1 MERESQYI
9 RKKCISVTSEDEY
22 TSALGRN
29 TVQMEIPDFE
39 YDGGEK
45 DKRKFIDDIR
55 EEAKMSLKCFN
66 NEKWTNHVKT
76 LVQQGHYLDLAAAQH
91 EDIIWKTHMF
101 DLKQG
106 TLKFILNASLDTLPT
121 GANLVKWNKK
131 SSDKCIQCKCK
142 ETTSHILNGCKVSL
156 ENGKYLWRHNT
167 IINYIMQSVDTEKFK
182 VFADLPGHTADGGG
196 TVPADICVTV
206 HKPDLVIIDEKNGSL
221 YIVELTVPFETNIEI
236 RHREKSDKYA
246 HFVTDV
252 TNMNTS
258 VICFEI
264 GSHGFISTRNHSS
277 LFTLHKFMKPDLKL
291 KQFKQN
297 ISALSVYASYHIF
310 ICRKEPE
317 WMSPNYL
324 LPPFNK

>member
-1 MERESQYI
+1 M
-9 RKKCISVTSEDEY
+9 
-22 TSALGRN
+22 
-29 TVQMEIPDFE
+29 
-39 YDGGEK
+39 
-45 DKRKFIDDIR
+45 
-55 EEAKMSLKCFN
+55 
-66 NEKWTNHVKT
+66 
-76 LVQQGHYLDLAAAQH
+76 
-91 EDIIWKTHMF
+91 
-101 DLKQG
+101 
-106 TLKFILNASLDTLPT
+106 
-121 GANLVKWNKK
+121 
-131 SSDKCIQCKCK
+131 
-142 ETTSHILNGCKVSL
+142 
-156 ENGKYLWRHNT
+156 
-167 IINYIMQSVDTEKFK
+167 DTEKFK

-297 ISALSVYASYHIF
+297 ISALSVYHIF